1 MSEYRYV
8 AYAEGVVSGAIQT
21 NRLVR
26 LAAVRFLRD
35 LEEGPGRG
43 LRFDEVAAAHVID
56 FFRVFLRH
64 WKGEW
69 AGEPVILEPWQ
80 EFIVGNLFGW
90 MVEADDT
97 SASER
102 RRFRVGYVEVPRKN
116 GKTLL
121 VAGIGDYLLVAD
133 GEPGAEIYT
142 AATKRDQAR
151 IAHRDAVMMVK
162 RSPALRK
169 VVTVQRDKL
178 VVDETGS
185 VFLPLGRDADTMD
198 GLNVH
203 GAIVDELHAHKTRD
217 VWDVLET
224 ATGARRQPMMLGI
237 TTAGYSRQSLCW
249 ELHEYTEKVL
259 TGVVQDDSWFGIIY
273 GIDEG
278 DEENWE
284 DERLWYVAN
293 PNLGVSKRIDD
304 MRRLAMKAKEQP
316 AALNAFLRLHLNV
329 WTQSETRWM
338 KPEVWRACGE
348 ASLGPTGGRRVT
360 DPPGSVA
367 DPPGSGGGYG
377 EVRRWL
383 EEVLA
388 GRVCYAGLDLSTT
401 TDITSLYY
409 CFPPREDGERYVL
422 LGRNFIPEMNIRERS
437 RRDRAP
443 YEAWARAGLVIPT
456 PGDWVDYDRVLA
468 TLMAD
473 GERFRIKE
481 VAFDPWNAAAIVQRM
496 QEEGFEV
503 VEFRQGY
510 RTMSPAMKDFE
521 RMVLAREVY
530 HGGDPVLAWAVDN
543 VVAEMDAAGN
553 VKPSK
558 AKSSERIDPFVA
570 ALMATARAVLGGG
583 GGGRSV
589 YEERGILVL

>member
-1 MSEYRYV
+1 MSEYRYL
-8 AYAEGVVSGAIQT
+8 AYAEGVVEGRVPAG
-21 NRLVR
+21 RWVR
-26 LAAVRFLRD
+26 LAATRFLRD

-43 LRFDEVAAAHVID
+43 LRFDEGAAAHVID

-80 EFIVGNLFGW
+80 EFFVANLFGW
-90 MVEADDT
+90 MMAADDA
-97 SASER
+97 SATER
-102 RRFRVGYVEVPRKN
+102 RRFRVGYGEVPRKN

-121 VAGIGDYLLVAD
+121 AAGIGDYLLVAD
-133 GEPGAEIYT
+133 GEPGAEVYT

-169 VVTVQRDKL
+169 LVTVQRDKL
-178 VVDETGS
+178 IVAETGS
-185 VFLPLGRDADTMD
+185 IFVPLGRDADTMD

-203 GAIVDELHAHKTRD
+203 GAIIDELHAHKNRD

-224 ATGARRQPMMLGI
+224 GTGARRQPLMLGI

-259 TGVVQDDSWFGIIY
+259 SGVVEDDSWFGIIY
-273 GIDEG
+273 ALDE
-278 DEENWE
+278 DDVDNWE
-284 DERLWYVAN
+284 DERLWYAAN
-293 PNLGVSKRIDD
+293 PNLGVSKKVED
-304 MRRLAMKAKEQP
+304 MRRLALKAQEQP

-329 WTQSETRWM
+329 WTHSETRWM
-338 KPEVWRACGE
+338 RPEVWRACGE
-348 ASLGPTGGRRVT
+348 APLGPPAG
-360 DPPGSVA
+360 
-367 DPPGSGGGYG
+367 GGGYG
-377 EVRRWL
+377 AVREEL
-383 EEVLA
+383 EEMLA
-388 GRVCYAGLDLSTT
+388 GRGCYAGLDLSTT

-409 CFPPREDGERYVL
+409 CFPPREEGERYVL
-422 LGRNFIPEMNIRERS
+422 LGRNFIPEANVRERS

-443 YEAWARAGLVIPT
+443 YEAWMRAGVVIAT
-456 PGDWVDYDRVLA
+456 PGDWVDYERVLA
-468 TLMAD
+468 TLIAD
-473 GERFRIKE
+473 AERFDVRE

-496 QEEGFEV
+496 QEAGFEV
-503 VEFRQGY
+503 VSFRQGY

-521 RMVLAREVY
+521 RMALGRELY

-543 VVAEMDAAGN
+543 VVVEMDAAGN
-553 VKPSK
+553 IKPSK

-583 GGGRSV
+583 SGGRSV